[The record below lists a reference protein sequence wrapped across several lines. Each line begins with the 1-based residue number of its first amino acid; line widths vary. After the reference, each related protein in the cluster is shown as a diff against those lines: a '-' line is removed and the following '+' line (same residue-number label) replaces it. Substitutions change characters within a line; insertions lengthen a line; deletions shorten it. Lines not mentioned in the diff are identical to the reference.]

1 MKLFVAASC
10 PALED
15 PAEGE
20 VVITGERYMDGRY
33 AVVSRAEYSCHEGF
47 RTHGYPVLHCNS
59 IGRWTRRIPIC
70 NFEGTEMNSLFLIS
84 FDNSVYRKI
93 NRLSWCVHR

>member
-59 IGRWTRRIPIC
+59 IGRWTRRIPTC

-84 FDNSVYRKI
+84 F
-93 NRLSWCVHR
+93 

>member
-20 VVITGERYMDGRY
+20 VVITGEHYMDGRY

-47 RTHGYPVLHCNS
+47 RIHGHP
-59 IGRWTRRIPIC
+59 
-70 NFEGTEMNSLFLIS
+70 E
-84 FDNSVYRKI
+84 
-93 NRLSWCVHR
+93 